1 MPKKIKKNNKI
12 KDLTLASINDLSNV
26 IDVNAVVGKPM
37 IMTDGSTV
45 IPVCKVSMGL
55 MTGGGEYGEI
65 KRLNTCRDSQFAGG
79 SGAVIS
85 MKPIGFLASSDTGV
99 KLIWLK
105 SL

>member
-37 IMTDGSTV
+37 IMTDGSMV

-55 MTGGGEYGEI
+55 MTGGGE
-65 KRLNTCRDSQFAGG
+65 
-79 SGAVIS
+79 
-85 MKPIGFLASSDTGV
+85 
-99 KLIWLK
+99 
-105 SL
+105 